1 MEYYSSI
8 KKDGIALMDLE
19 IITVSEI
26 SLTDKDKYHDIT
38 YTQKVKKK
46 KKTQMNL
53 FTKQKQTHRLREFT
67 VTSRE
72 GRQRGTDWELGIDVY
87 TLLYLK

>member
-1 MEYYSSI
+1 
-8 KKDGIALMDLE
+8 
-19 IITVSEI
+19 
-26 SLTDKDKYHDIT
+26 
-38 YTQKVKKK
+38 
-46 KKTQMNL
+46 MNL

-87 TLLYLK
+87 TLLYLKQIANKDVLYSLRELCPIFCNNLNGKRI

>member
-1 MEYYSSI
+1 
-8 KKDGIALMDLE
+8 
-19 IITVSEI
+19 
-26 SLTDKDKYHDIT
+26 
-38 YTQKVKKK
+38 
-46 KKTQMNL
+46 MNL

-87 TLLYLK
+87 TRLYLKQIANKDVLYSLREL